1 MSILD
6 SSIAPYL
13 TILVILAVL
22 AGFFRKTLVRV
33 LIVVAVEIILL
44 ALFPL
49 LDASLLRLVS
59 AIHSVLVH

>member
-22 AGFFRKTLVRV
+22 GGFFRKTLIRV
-33 LIVVAVEIILL
+33 LIIVGAEIILL
-44 ALFPL
+44 ALFPRL
-49 LDASLLRLVS
+49 AEALLRMV
-59 AIHSVLVH
+59 AAVHGFLT